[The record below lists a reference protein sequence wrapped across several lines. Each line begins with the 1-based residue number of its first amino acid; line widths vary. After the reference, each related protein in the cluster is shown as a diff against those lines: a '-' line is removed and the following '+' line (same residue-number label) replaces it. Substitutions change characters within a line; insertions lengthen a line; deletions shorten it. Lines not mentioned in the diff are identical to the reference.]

1 MKYVVVFCRRAAISL
16 LLALMLIA
24 APVSAGQVEWREVPS
39 SGEGQQWWDAGSL
52 RLKKDGSVSVLSRY
66 SLRQEDDRPALGTL
80 VVMEIDCSQQLY
92 RDKQK
97 NGLPQFRAEWQPS
110 GSDPLIDG
118 VLSGV
123 CSSDELSSLS

>member
-24 APVSAGQVEWREVPS
+24 TPVFAGQVEWREVPS

-80 VVMEIDCSQQLY
+80 VVMEIDCSQKLF

-118 VLSGV
+118 VISEV
-123 CSSDELSSLS
+123 CASELLSSLS

>member
-1 MKYVVVFCRRAAISL
+1 MIRVLASRLRAVAAL
-16 LLALMLIA
+16 VLALFLCV
-24 APVSAGQVEWREVPS
+24 APVCAGQVEWREVPS

-52 RLKKDGSVSVLSRY
+52 RLKKDGTVSVLSRY

-80 VVMEIDCSQQLY
+80 VVMEIDCSQKLF

-118 VLSGV
+118 VISEV
-123 CSSDELSSLS
+123 CASELLSSLS

>member
-1 MKYVVVFCRRAAISL
+1 MIPKLASSCRALAVL
-16 LLALMLIA
+16 VLALILCA
-24 APVSAGQVEWREVPS
+24 APVGAGQVEWREVPS

-52 RLKKDGSVSVLSRY
+52 CLKKDGTVSVLSRY

-80 VVMEIDCSQQLY
+80 VVMEIDCNQQLY

-118 VLSGV
+118 VLSAV
-123 CSSDELSSLS
+123 CSSDELASLS

>member
-1 MKYVVVFCRRAAISL
+1 MIHVLASRLRAVAAL
-16 LLALMLIA
+16 VLALFLCV
-24 APVSAGQVEWREVPS
+24 APVCAGQVEWREVPS

-52 RLKKDGSVSVLSRY
+52 RLKKDGTVSVLSRY

-80 VVMEIDCSQQLY
+80 VVMEIDCSQELY

>member
-1 MKYVVVFCRRAAISL
+1 MIHVLASRLRAVAAVV
-16 LLALMLIA
+16 LALILCA
-24 APVSAGQVEWREVPS
+24 SPVFAGQVEWREVPS

-52 RLKKDGSVSVLSRY
+52 RLKKDGTVSVLSRY
-66 SLRQEDDRPALGTL
+66 SLRQDDDRPALGTL

>member
-1 MKYVVVFCRRAAISL
+1 MIHVLASRLRAVAAVVV
-16 LLALMLIA
+16 ALILCA
-24 APVSAGQVEWREVPS
+24 SPVFAGQVEWREVPS

-52 RLKKDGSVSVLSRY
+52 RLKKDGTVSVLSRY

-80 VVMEIDCSQQLY
+80 VVIEIDCSQQLY

>member
-1 MKYVVVFCRRAAISL
+1 MIQVLASRLRTVAAVV
-16 LLALMLIA
+16 LALILCA
-24 APVSAGQVEWREVPS
+24 APVCAGQVEWREVPS
-39 SGEGQQWWDAGSL
+39 SEEGQQWWDAGSL
-52 RLKKDGSVSVLSRY
+52 RLKKDGTVSVLSRY
-66 SLRQEDDRPALGTL
+66 SLRQEDDSPALGTL
-80 VVMEIDCSQQLY
+80 VVMEIDCSQLLY

>member
-1 MKYVVVFCRRAAISL
+1 MKNVIVFCCRAAISL

-80 VVMEIDCSQQLY
+80 VVMEIDCSQKLF

-118 VLSGV
+118 VISEV
-123 CSSDELSSLS
+123 CASELLSSLS

>member
-1 MKYVVVFCRRAAISL
+1 MIQVLASRLRAVAAL
-16 LLALMLIA
+16 VLALFLCV
-24 APVSAGQVEWREVPS
+24 APVCAGQVEWREVPS

-52 RLKKDGSVSVLSRY
+52 RLKKDGTVSVLSRY

>member
-1 MKYVVVFCRRAAISL
+1 MILVLASRLRAIAAL
-16 LLALMLIA
+16 VLALFLCV
-24 APVSAGQVEWREVPS
+24 APVCAGQVEWREVPS

-52 RLKKDGSVSVLSRY
+52 RLKKDGTVSVLSRY

>member
-1 MKYVVVFCRRAAISL
+1 MIPKFASSCRAVAVL
-16 LLALMLIA
+16 VLALILCA
-24 APVSAGQVEWREVPS
+24 APVGAGQVEWREVPS

-52 RLKKDGSVSVLSRY
+52 RLKKDGTVSVLSRY

-123 CSSDELSSLS
+123 CSSDELASLS

>member
-1 MKYVVVFCRRAAISL
+1 MIHVLASRLRAIAAL
-16 LLALMLIA
+16 VLALFLCV
-24 APVSAGQVEWREVPS
+24 APVCAGQVEWREVPS

-52 RLKKDGSVSVLSRY
+52 RLKKDGTVSVLSRY

-97 NGLPQFRAEWQPS
+97 NGLPQFRAEWEPS

-123 CSSDELSSLS
+123 CSSDELASLS

>member
-1 MKYVVVFCRRAAISL
+1 MIQVLASRFRTVAAVV
-16 LLALMLIA
+16 LALILCA
-24 APVSAGQVEWREVPS
+24 APVCAGQVEWREVPS
-39 SGEGQQWWDAGSL
+39 SEEGQQWWDAGSL
-52 RLKKDGSVSVLSRY
+52 RLKKDGTVSVLSRY
-66 SLRQEDDRPALGTL
+66 SLRQEDDSPALGTL
-80 VVMEIDCSQQLY
+80 VVMEIDCSQLLY

-123 CSSDELSSLS
+123 CSSDELLSLS

>member
-1 MKYVVVFCRRAAISL
+1 MIQVLASRFRGLAAVV
-16 LLALMLIA
+16 LALILCA
-24 APVSAGQVEWREVPS
+24 APVCAGQVEWREVPS
-39 SGEGQQWWDAGSL
+39 SAEGQQWWDAGSL
-52 RLKKDGSVSVLSRY
+52 RLKKDGTVSVLSRY
-66 SLRQEDDRPALGTL
+66 SLRQEDDSPALGTL
-80 VVMEIDCSQQLY
+80 VVMEIDCSQLLY

>member
-1 MKYVVVFCRRAAISL
+1 MIYVLISRLRAVAAVA
-16 LLALMLIA
+16 LALILCA
-24 APVSAGQVEWREVPS
+24 APVCAGQVEWREVPS

-52 RLKKDGSVSVLSRY
+52 RLKKDGTVSVLSRY

-80 VVMEIDCSQQLY
+80 VVMEIDCNQQLY

-123 CSSDELSSLS
+123 CASDELSALS

>member
-1 MKYVVVFCRRAAISL
+1 MIPVLASRFQAIVVLV
-16 LLALMLIA
+16 LALILWA
-24 APVSAGQVEWREVPS
+24 APVCAGQVEWREVPS

-52 RLKKDGSVSVLSRY
+52 RLKKDGTVSVLSRY

-97 NGLPQFRAEWQPS
+97 NGLPQFKAEWQPS

-123 CSSDELSSLS
+123 CSSDELSALS

>member
-1 MKYVVVFCRRAAISL
+1 
-16 LLALMLIA
+16 
-24 APVSAGQVEWREVPS
+24 
-39 SGEGQQWWDAGSL
+39 
-52 RLKKDGSVSVLSRY
+52 
-66 SLRQEDDRPALGTL
+66 LGTL

-97 NGLPQFRAEWQPS
+97 NGLPQFKAEWQPS

-123 CSSDELSSLS
+123 CASDELSALS

>member
-1 MKYVVVFCRRAAISL
+1 MIQVLSSCFRSLAAVSL
-16 LLALMLIA
+16 VLILCA
-24 APVSAGQVEWREVPS
+24 APVVAGQVEWREVPS
-39 SGEGQQWWDAGSL
+39 STEGQQWWDAGSL
-52 RLKKDGSVSVLSRY
+52 RLKKDGTVSVLSRY
-66 SLRQEDDRPALGTL
+66 SLRQEDDSPALGTL
-80 VVMEIDCSQQLY
+80 VVMEIDCSQLLY

-123 CSSDELSSLS
+123 CSSDELLSLS

>member
-1 MKYVVVFCRRAAISL
+1 MIHLFTSRLRAVAAVA
-16 LLALMLIA
+16 LALILFA
-24 APVSAGQVEWREVPS
+24 APVYAGQVEWREVPS

-52 RLKKDGSVSVLSRY
+52 RLKKDGTVSVLSRY

>member
-1 MKYVVVFCRRAAISL
+1 MIPVLVSRFRAVVVL
-16 LLALMLIA
+16 VLALILWA
-24 APVSAGQVEWREVPS
+24 APVCAGQVEWREVPS

-52 RLKKDGSVSVLSRY
+52 RLKKDGTVSVLSRY

-97 NGLPQFRAEWQPS
+97 NGLPQFKAEWQPS
-110 GSDPLIDG
+110 GSDSLIDG

-123 CSSDELSSLS
+123 CSSDELASLS

>member
-52 RLKKDGSVSVLSRY
+52 RLKKDGSVSVRSRY

-80 VVMEIDCSQQLY
+80 VVMEIDCSQKLF

-118 VLSGV
+118 VISEV
-123 CSSDELSSLS
+123 CASELLSSLS

>member
-1 MKYVVVFCRRAAISL
+1 MAAVV
-16 LLALMLIA
+16 LALILCA
-24 APVSAGQVEWREVPS
+24 APVCAGQVEWREVPS
-39 SGEGQQWWDAGSL
+39 SAEGQQWWDAGSL
-52 RLKKDGSVSVLSRY
+52 RLKKDGTVSVLSRY
-66 SLRQEDDRPALGTL
+66 SLRQEDDSPALGTL

-123 CSSDELSSLS
+123 CSSDELLSLS

>member
-1 MKYVVVFCRRAAISL
+1 MSPILSSRFRTVAAL
-16 LLALMLIA
+16 VLALILCA
-24 APVSAGQVEWREVPS
+24 APVGAGQVEWREVPS

-52 RLKKDGSVSVLSRY
+52 RLKKDGTVSVLSRY

-80 VVMEIDCSQQLY
+80 VVMEIDCNQQLY

-118 VLSGV
+118 VLSAV
-123 CSSDELSSLS
+123 CSSDELASLS

>member
-1 MKYVVVFCRRAAISL
+1 MIHVLASRLRAIAA
-16 LLALMLIA
+16 LALALFLCV
-24 APVSAGQVEWREVPS
+24 APVCAGQVEWREVPS

-52 RLKKDGSVSVLSRY
+52 RLKKDGTVSVLSRY

-97 NGLPQFRAEWQPS
+97 NGLPQFRAEWEPS

-123 CSSDELSSLS
+123 CSSDELASLS

>member
-1 MKYVVVFCRRAAISL
+1 MIQVLASRFRTVAAVV
-16 LLALMLIA
+16 LALILCA
-24 APVSAGQVEWREVPS
+24 APVCAGQVEWREVPS
-39 SGEGQQWWDAGSL
+39 SEEGQQWWDAGSL
-52 RLKKDGSVSVLSRY
+52 RLKKDGTVSVLSRY
-66 SLRQEDDRPALGTL
+66 SLRQEDDSAAWGTL
-80 VVMEIDCSQQLY
+80 VVMEIDCSQLLY

>member
-1 MKYVVVFCRRAAISL
+1 MIRVLSSRLRPVAAVV
-16 LLALMLIA
+16 LALILCA
-24 APVSAGQVEWREVPS
+24 APVCAGQVEWREVPS

-52 RLKKDGSVSVLSRY
+52 RLKKDGTVSVLSRY

-123 CSSDELSSLS
+123 CSSDEFSSLS

>member
-1 MKYVVVFCRRAAISL
+1 MIHLLTSRLRAVAAVA
-16 LLALMLIA
+16 LALILFA
-24 APVSAGQVEWREVPS
+24 APVYAGQVEWREVPS

-52 RLKKDGSVSVLSRY
+52 RLKKDGTVSVLSRY

>member
-1 MKYVVVFCRRAAISL
+1 MIQVLASRLRAVAA
-16 LLALMLIA
+16 LALALFLCV
-24 APVSAGQVEWREVPS
+24 APVCAGQVEWREVPS

-52 RLKKDGSVSVLSRY
+52 RLKKDGTVSVLSRY

-97 NGLPQFRAEWQPS
+97 NGLPQFRAEWEPS

-123 CSSDELSSLS
+123 CSSDELASLS

>member
-1 MKYVVVFCRRAAISL
+1 MIQVLASRLRAIAAL
-16 LLALMLIA
+16 VLALFLCV
-24 APVSAGQVEWREVPS
+24 APVCAGQVEWREVPS

-52 RLKKDGSVSVLSRY
+52 RLKKDGTVSVLSRY

-97 NGLPQFRAEWQPS
+97 NGLPQFRAELEPS

-123 CSSDELSSLS
+123 CSSDELASLS

>member
-1 MKYVVVFCRRAAISL
+1 MIQVLASRFRTVAAVV
-16 LLALMLIA
+16 LALILCA
-24 APVSAGQVEWREVPS
+24 APVCAGQVEWREVPS
-39 SGEGQQWWDAGSL
+39 SEEGQQWWDAGSL
-52 RLKKDGSVSVLSRY
+52 RLKKDGTVSVLSRY
-66 SLRQEDDRPALGTL
+66 SLRQEDDSPALGTL
-80 VVMEIDCSQQLY
+80 VVMEIDCSQLLY

>member
-1 MKYVVVFCRRAAISL
+1 MIHVLASRLRAVAAVVLAVILCASPVF
-16 LLALMLIA
+16 
-24 APVSAGQVEWREVPS
+24 AGQVEWREVPS

-52 RLKKDGSVSVLSRY
+52 RLKKDGTVSVLSRY

>member
-1 MKYVVVFCRRAAISL
+1 MIHVLASRLRAVAAVVV
-16 LLALMLIA
+16 ALILCA
-24 APVSAGQVEWREVPS
+24 SPVFAGQVEWREVPS
-39 SGEGQQWWDAGSL
+39 SGEGQQLWDAGSL
-52 RLKKDGSVSVLSRY
+52 RLKKDGTVSVLSRY

>member
-1 MKYVVVFCRRAAISL
+1 MIPVLASRFRAVAVL
-16 LLALMLIA
+16 VLALILWA
-24 APVSAGQVEWREVPS
+24 APVCAGQVEWREVPS

-52 RLKKDGSVSVLSRY
+52 RLKKDGTVSVLSRY

-97 NGLPQFRAEWQPS
+97 NGLPQFKAEWQPS
-110 GSDPLIDG
+110 GSDSLIDG

-123 CSSDELSSLS
+123 CSSDELSALS

>member
-80 VVMEIDCSQQLY
+80 VVMEIDCSQKLF

-118 VLSGV
+118 VISEV
-123 CSSDELSSLS
+123 CASELLSSLS

>member
-1 MKYVVVFCRRAAISL
+1 MIHLFTSRLRAVAAVA
-16 LLALMLIA
+16 LALILCA
-24 APVSAGQVEWREVPS
+24 APVCAGQVEWREVPS

-52 RLKKDGSVSVLSRY
+52 RLKKDGTVSVLSRY
-66 SLRQEDDRPALGTL
+66 SLRQEDDSPALGTL

>member
-1 MKYVVVFCRRAAISL
+1 MIQVLASRLRTLAAVVLSL
-16 LLALMLIA
+16 FLCV
-24 APVSAGQVEWREVPS
+24 APVCAGQVEWREVPS

-52 RLKKDGSVSVLSRY
+52 RLKKDGTVSVLSRY

>member
-1 MKYVVVFCRRAAISL
+1 MIQVLASRFRTVAAVV
-16 LLALMLIA
+16 LALILCA
-24 APVSAGQVEWREVPS
+24 APVCAGQVEWREVPS
-39 SGEGQQWWDAGSL
+39 SEEGQQWWDAGSL
-52 RLKKDGSVSVLSRY
+52 RLKKDGTVSVLSRY
-66 SLRQEDDRPALGTL
+66 SLRQEDDSPALGTL
-80 VVMEIDCSQQLY
+80 VVMEIDCSQLLY

-123 CSSDELSSLS
+123 CSSDEFSSLS

>member
-1 MKYVVVFCRRAAISL
+1 MIQVLASRLRAVAAL
-16 LLALMLIA
+16 VLALFLCV
-24 APVSAGQVEWREVPS
+24 APVCAGQVEWREVPS

-52 RLKKDGSVSVLSRY
+52 RLKKDGTVSVLSRY

-97 NGLPQFRAEWQPS
+97 NGLHQFRAEWEPS

-123 CSSDELSSLS
+123 CSSDELASLS